1 MVTLSGALLIL
12 LYAAVSTWLLLLLC
26 WLLGQLHCSLIV
38 SENFGLQLWRSN
50 IQGSFIADLVIHFLP
65 YCILFDWKIFK
76 DSKIED
82 SKS

>member
-12 LYAAVSTWLLLLLC
+12 LYDTVSTWLLLLC
-26 WLLGQLHCSLIV
+26 WLLGQLLYSLIV
-38 SENFGLQLWRSN
+38 SENFGLQLWRSS

-65 YCILFDWKIFK
+65 YCILFDYEVFK
-76 DSKIED
+76 DSNIED